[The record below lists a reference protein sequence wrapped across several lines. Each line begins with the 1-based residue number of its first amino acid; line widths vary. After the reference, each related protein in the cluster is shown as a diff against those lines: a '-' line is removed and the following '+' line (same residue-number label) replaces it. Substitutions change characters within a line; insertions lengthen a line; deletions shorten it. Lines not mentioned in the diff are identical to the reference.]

1 MDKPKQAQRM
11 FLCCLCVFKWAI
23 KSYEKEDFPGGPVA
37 ENLPCNAGDSGSIPG
52 QGRKI
57 SHATDQLSP
66 HTTIRESMGCTKD
79 PMCHN

>member
-52 QGRKI
+52 RETRI
-57 SHATDQLSP
+57 PHATEQLSLWAV
-66 HTTIRESMGCTKD
+66 TTA
-79 PMCHN
+79 PVHHN